1 LSSKELLK
9 GIKER
14 NGMSLEIEK
23 ILYDIFLETAE
34 TELNLFDTFL
44 ENCHRWY
51 ERPAHTLTE
60 IRLRENTKVKGDMFE
75 LFCVKF
81 LKQTYQNVW
90 LLHDTPPEILS
101 ELNILGRDMGIDLVV
116 QERSGLFTAVQC
128 KYKRN
133 NTVKR
138 NVLGWKQLST
148 FYALC
153 LRSGPW
159 NKYIVLTNCEYTR
172 HQGKRTPKDK
182 SICLKSLQNI
192 SRDTWLKMCDQ
203 NTQTIE
209 TTVVKK
215 TVKPNSGTVKPNSGT
230 VKPNLELL
238 REKRLERFGDSE
250 DQLVNQFKK
259 LNVVDEMIPGHL
271 ITKEKRQE
279 IYGRVNGGGGSTG
292 PEKYQRNQIE
302 TITGIKCPKT
312 NMRINWR
319 TNELIDIAHPMTK
332 PNGYDFT
339 EDFDG
344 VQQFGENTVY
354 VNLKCV
360 VGAGGSQTRTLR
372 DECYHFVESQLKYLL
387 KNQNCYFA
395 NIFDGDQAAAHKSK
409 FDYLLDIGEYSMVR
423 DRVYVGDLKDY
434 FKWVSEI
441 R

>member
-1 LSSKELLK
+1 
-9 GIKER
+9 
-14 NGMSLEIEK
+14 MALEIEK

-34 TELNLFDTFL
+34 SELNLFDTFL

-51 ERPAHTLTE
+51 ERPAHTLDE
-60 IRLRENTKVKGDMFE
+60 IRLRENTKVKGDIFE

-90 LLHDTPPEILS
+90 LLHDTPPEILVS
-101 ELNILGRDMGIDLVV
+101 LNIAGRDMGIDLIV

-133 NTVKR
+133 KTIKR

-203 NTQTIE
+203 QPCE
-209 TTVVKK
+209 LKVKK
-215 TVKPNSGTVKPNSGT
+215 TVKPN
-230 VKPNLELL
+230 LEQL
-238 REKRLERFGDSE
+238 REKRLERFEGGSE
-250 DQLVNQFKK
+250 EASDKFQDAQLVNQFKK
-259 LNVVDEMIPGHL
+259 LNVVDEMLPGHL

-279 IYGRVNGGGGSTG
+279 IYGKVDGGGGSTG

-302 TITGIKCPKT
+302 TITGVKCPKT

-319 TNELIDIAHPMTK
+319 TNELINIAHPMTR

-344 VQQFGENTVY
+344 VQQFGDHTVY
-354 VNLKCV
+354 INLKCV

-387 KNQNCYFA
+387 NNQNCYFA
-395 NIFDGDQAAAHKSK
+395 NIFDGDQAAAHKGK
-409 FDYLLDIGEYSMVR
+409 FDYLLGIGEYSTVKES
-423 DRVYVGDLKDY
+423 VYVGDLKDY
-434 FKWVSEI
+434 FEWVKKI
-441 R
+441 K

>member
-1 LSSKELLK
+1 
-9 GIKER
+9 
-14 NGMSLEIEK
+14 MALEIEK

-51 ERPAHTLTE
+51 ERPAHTLNE

-90 LLHDTPPEILS
+90 LLHDTPPEILA
-101 ELNILGRDMGIDLVV
+101 ELNIIGRDMGIDLIV

-203 NTQTIE
+203 NTPP
-209 TTVVKK
+209 VKK
-215 TVKPNSGTVKPNSGT
+215 TVKPN
-230 VKPNLELL
+230 LEKL
-238 REKRLERFGDSE
+238 REKRLERFEGGGEASDIFQ
-250 DQLVNQFKK
+250 DAQIVNQFKK

-279 IYGRVNGGGGSTG
+279 LYGKVDGGGGSTK
-292 PEKYQRNQIE
+292 PEKYQRQQIE
-302 TITGIKCPKT
+302 TITGVKCPKT

-319 TNELIDIAHPMTK
+319 TNELINIAHPMTR

-354 VNLKCV
+354 INLKCV

-387 KNQNCYFA
+387 NNQNCYFA

-409 FDYLLDIGEYSMVR
+409 FDYLLGIDEYSTVR
-423 DRVYVGDLKDY
+423 QYVYVGDLKDY
-434 FKWVSEI
+434 FEWVSKI
-441 R
+441 KN

>member
-1 LSSKELLK
+1 
-9 GIKER
+9 
-14 NGMSLEIEK
+14 MALEIEK

-34 TELNLFDTFL
+34 SELNLFDTFL

-51 ERPAHTLTE
+51 ERPAHTLYE
-60 IRLRENTKVKGDMFE
+60 IRLRENTKVKGDIFE

-90 LLHDTPPEILS
+90 LLRDTPPEILVS
-101 ELNILGRDMGIDLVV
+101 LNIAGRDMGIDLVV
-116 QERSGLFTAVQC
+116 QEMSGLFTAVQC

-133 NTVKR
+133 TTVKR

-159 NKYIVLTNCEYTR
+159 NKYIILTNCEYTR

-203 NTQTIE
+203 VPSTPTQT
-209 TTVVKK
+209 VKK
-215 TVKPNSGTVKPNSGT
+215 TI
-230 VKPNLELL
+230 KPNLEQL
-238 REKRLERFGDSE
+238 REKRLERFEGGGEASDIFQ
-250 DQLVNQFKK
+250 DAQLVNQFKK

-292 PEKYQRNQIE
+292 PEKYQRSQIE
-302 TITGIKCPKT
+302 TITGVKCPKT

-319 TNELIDIAHPMTK
+319 TNELINIAHPMTK

-344 VQQFGENTVY
+344 VQQFGDHTVY
-354 VNLKCV
+354 INLKCV

-387 KNQNCYFA
+387 NNQNCYFA

-409 FDYLLDIGEYSMVR
+409 FDYLLGIDDYSTVK
-423 DRVYVGDLKDY
+423 DLVYVGDLKDY
-434 FKWVSEI
+434 FEWIKKFKK
-441 R
+441 